1 MQYAK
6 LGNERVLPAKGMRA
20 VCPQCNGEVLSK
32 CGSIKIHH
40 WAHIIKDCDLWAEP
54 ITDWHIGWQSL
65 VPEENREVTVGCH
78 RADIKLN
85 SGLVVE
91 IQHSS
96 ISSEAIAERESFYKN
111 MFWIF
116 DARDYADRF
125 IHVSDN
131 ECQEAIAK
139 LLEIPIHEFSS
150 NEPLDINREI
160 EVGSREIHF
169 QIKRITIKR
178 FVVQE
183 SVAISFKWL
192 REKPSILT
200 CKKPV
205 FFDVG
210 GCNLLYINN
219 EERTKNKTGGG
230 YIIPKKWITD
240 VFSDENNEIKHI
252 KHVNQIA
259 AIPIGS
265 TVYGKL
271 GLGCILLDYQ
281 PIKNSVTIKSPDDR
295 EQSIPLNRI
304 LKWKYQVG
312 VAKKREACKIC
323 GCENFNAEKT
333 ETHHPGKLT
342 CQKCGNFFRWLSKKD
357 ALHFL
362 SHGYS

>member
-6 LGNERVLPAKGMRA
+6 LGNERVLPIKGIRA

-40 WAHIIKDCDLWAEP
+40 WAHVIKDCDSWAEP

-91 IQHSS
+91 VQHSS
-96 ISSEAIAERESFYKN
+96 ISSEMIAERESFYKN

-116 DARDYADRF
+116 DARAYAHRF
-125 IHVSDN
+125 IHVPYN
-131 ECQEAIAK
+131 MHQEAIVK
-139 LLEIPIHEFSS
+139 LLETPINEFSS
-150 NEPLDINREI
+150 SGPLDINRRI
-160 EVGSREIHF
+160 NVGSREIYS
-169 QIKRITIKR
+169 QIKRITIKN

-192 REKPSILT
+192 KEKPSILT

-219 EERTKNKTGGG
+219 DESSRYKADG

-240 VFSDENNEIKHI
+240 VFSDENNGISHI
-252 KHVNQIA
+252 KHVNQISK
-259 AIPIGS
+259 IPIGS

-281 PIKNSVTIKSPDDR
+281 PIKSLVTIKSPDDK
-295 EQSIPLNRI
+295 EHSIPLDRI
-304 LKWKYQVG
+304 LKWKHQVG
-312 VAKKREACKIC
+312 VAKKREVCNIC
-323 GCENFNAEKT
+323 GCENFDAKET

-342 CQKCGNFFRWLSKKD
+342 CQNCGRFFRWLSKKD

-362 SHGYS
+362 DHGYS